1 MHIIVAVNHLA
12 YRHVIF
18 QILIFCF
25 IQANYKAQI
34 GLLRIKQ
41 QGLFIL
47 KNPMLKGQRMS
58 LYALSPSAE
67 ISTACKHCNKTKPRS
82 HRQNG
87 KKVVSTGVN

>member
-1 MHIIVAVNHLA
+1 
-12 YRHVIF
+12 
-18 QILIFCF
+18 
-25 IQANYKAQI
+25 
-34 GLLRIKQ
+34 
-41 QGLFIL
+41 
-47 KNPMLKGQRMS
+47 MLKGQRMS